1 MDYIINEFDIKKAI
15 SDRLKKNGYNV
26 VASEITEG
34 FQKPA
39 VFVSVL
45 PSNVSLLNSSL
56 EEVTMSIEI
65 AYIPKEETYEH
76 CILTAKALKNL
87 LFYNTLDVG
96 ARRITISDIDFDIE
110 KNYILKLSS
119 YIVFDQATSFPEE
132 DYDEMEELELGGNV

>member
-15 SDRLKKNGYNV
+15 SDRLKENGYNV

-65 AYIPKEETYEH
+65 TYIPKEETYEH

-96 ARRITISDIDFDIE
+96 ARRITISDIDLDIE

-119 YIVFDQATSFPEE
+119 DIVFDQATSFPAE

>member
-15 SDRLKKNGYNV
+15 SDGLKENGYNV

-45 PSNVSLLNSSL
+45 PSSVSLLNSSL

-65 AYIPKEETYEH
+65 TYIPKEETYEH

-119 YIVFDQATSFPEE
+119 DIVFDQATSFPEE

>member
-65 AYIPKEETYEH
+65 TYIPKEETYEH

-119 YIVFDQATSFPEE
+119 DIVFDQATSFPEE

>member
-65 AYIPKEETYEH
+65 TYIPKEETYEH

-119 YIVFDQATSFPEE
+119 DIVFDQATSFPAE

>member
-15 SDRLKKNGYNV
+15 SDRLKANGYNV

-65 AYIPKEETYEH
+65 TYIPKEETYEH

-119 YIVFDQATSFPEE
+119 DIVFDQATSFPEE